1 VAAGSF
7 ERRIVMLVQFSV
19 VPLDTGESISEGVAE
34 VIRMVDE
41 SGLPYKTNPMGTV
54 VEGGWEEVMALVRK
68 CHDEALRGARRVL
81 TSISIDDRPGKPDR
95 ITGKVQSIEK
105 KLGRE
110 IKK

>member
-1 VAAGSF
+1 
-7 ERRIVMLVQFSV
+7 MLVQFSV
-19 VPLDTGESISEGVAE
+19 VPLGTGESVSGRVAE
-34 VIRMVDE
+34 VIRIVDE

-54 VEGGWEEVMALVRK
+54 VEGGWDEVMALIRK
-68 CHDEALRGARRVL
+68 CHEAVLGEASRVL

-105 KLGRE
+105 RLGRE